1 MTCYQAFILKGGEE
15 LSWERDLKKNLREDM
30 FAGKEINQ
38 FLNKIYE
45 KFTPYSTTSQ
55 GRVIGFCTS
64 SNESIKN

>member
-1 MTCYQAFILKGGEE
+1 M
-15 LSWERDLKKNLREDM
+15 LSGVYFEGRGRTFLGDRLKNLGEDM
-30 FAGKEINQ
+30 FADQEMDQ
-38 FLNKIYE
+38 FLNKICE